1 MSQRAELAERRAQLR
16 LRSAQLREQV
26 SHRVQITQPV
36 FRAADRVRDGAAWVQ
51 SNPKVILLV
60 SAAVLGAVAARPKA
74 VVGLGLRAWTGWQM
88 FQRVRPIA
96 TAFWRQFR

>member
-1 MSQRAELAERRAQLR
+1 MSQRSELAERRAQLR

-26 SHRVQITQPV
+26 SHQMQVTQPV
-36 FRAADRVRDGAAWVQ
+36 FRAADRVREGASWVK
-51 SNPKVILLV
+51 SNPAIILLAG
-60 SAAVLGAVAARPKA
+60 AAVLGAVAARPKA

-96 TAFWRQFR
+96 NAFLRQFR